1 MTTPPLHPWFGPEIP
16 AQNSAESVN
25 WGLIETALREAT
37 PTPVAGSD
45 QPLTIPALI
54 GWSSAAIKTLRPGG
68 NDAEILQ
75 IANTSPDRL
84 RNHPRLCMA
93 RCQALMRLERWDDM
107 AVELR
112 RLSTLDRPM
121 EPRLVGLAIRTGLSW
136 VLRKKDD
143 PTGLS
148 FENVPN
154 NASDYYFSGLEAA
167 SANLSLRLAAQAG
180 TETDAIQWRQKLER
194 YFAITGL
201 QRTPERLS
209 GLAIGALLT
218 ARDGKLWKSDGM
230 ARLLDLPSQG
240 LVAEG
245 KQVNDL
251 MDSAEGLIDA
261 DLEPLRA
268 HLAANRNVIILRA
281 HSGVRLVERA
291 LCRAG
296 VPVAVVTNGDFP
308 KPGVRT
314 FLANT
319 ASSGMVLLKLVKA
332 VRQKRHVIMLM
343 PDGIKGASFVNRQ
356 LFDKTVKIGTGGVR
370 IAQAHPTALYFAY
383 SVLVGH
389 RFHLKFVPGPL
400 IDQATPADAAEA
412 AFVDLYLSGLRQM
425 LEGPAQDLG
434 ALGLI
439 NCFIEEKP

>member
-1 MTTPPLHPWFGPEIP
+1 MTTPPLHPWFGPEIQ
-16 AQNSAESVN
+16 AQNSAQSVN
-25 WGLIETALREAT
+25 WGLIEAALREAT
-37 PTPVAGSD
+37 PTPVVGSD

-54 GWSSAAIKTLRPGG
+54 RWSSAAIKTLRPGG

-75 IANTSPDRL
+75 ISNTSPNRM
-84 RNHPRLCMA
+84 RNHPRLCMT
-93 RCQALMRLERWDDM
+93 RCQALMRLERWNDL
-107 AVELR
+107 ATELR

-121 EPRLVGLAIRTGLSW
+121 DPRLIDVAIRTGLSW
-136 VLRKKDD
+136 VLRKRDD

-154 NASDYYFSGLEAA
+154 NPSDYYFSGLEAA
-167 SANLSLRLAAQAG
+167 SANLSVRLAAQAD
-180 TETDAIQWRQKLER
+180 TETDGGQWRQKLDR
-194 YFAITGL
+194 YFAITGF

-209 GLAIGALLT
+209 GLALGALLT

-230 ARLLDLPSQG
+230 ARVLDLPSLG

-251 MDSAEGLIDA
+251 MGSAEGLIDA
-261 DLEPLRA
+261 DLEPLRH
-268 HLAANRNVIILRA
+268 HLAANRNVMILRA

-291 LCRAG
+291 LCEAG
-296 VPVAVVTNGDFP
+296 VPVAAVTNGDFP

-314 FLANT
+314 FLANP

-332 VRQKRHVIMLM
+332 VREKRHVIMLM
-343 PDGIKGASFVNRQ
+343 PDGIHGASFVYRQ
-356 LFDKTVKIGTGGVR
+356 LFGKTVKIGTGGVR
-370 IAQAHPTALYFAY
+370 IAQVHPTALYFAY

-389 RFHLKFVPGPL
+389 RFHLKFVPGAL
-400 IDQATPADAAEA
+400 IDPATPTDVAEA
-412 AFVDLYLSGLRQM
+412 AFVDLYMTGLRQM
-425 LEGPAQDLG
+425 LEGPTQDLG

-439 NCFIEEKP
+439 NCFIEEKS